1 MKPTIQKLNNGLR
14 LLNTYMPRMSSAT
27 MAIWVDQGSKNED
40 DSKLGISHFFEH
52 IVFKGGKKYTSA
64 QAVSEALDS
73 IGAQFNAETNKEY
86 TTYYAKSRADNLSI
100 VADVLSDMV
109 LTPKLDEK
117 EIEMEKGVIIE
128 EMKMYEDLPRI
139 KSWEIFES
147 LVYGNKAHG
156 RSIIGEKD
164 TVSSVTKTDF
174 EQFMKSNYHTGR
186 MLISIAGGVDD
197 STALSLAEKYFG
209 EVNNS
214 GSDLPKFDQMIGE
227 KFLSVVQKPIEQS
240 HVVVGFLGENS
251 DSEHLYA
258 EELVATIVGGGM
270 SSRAFSE
277 IREKRGLAYTV
288 RTNTDRLVETGS
300 VGTYMG
306 VDPKNTLE
314 SVKVLL
320 SMYGQVSS
328 GEKPITESELG
339 KAKEYLKGHLA
350 LSLEDTAEVET
361 YFAHDLLLLNKLE
374 TPQEEMAK
382 YDKVTIDEVR
392 SAAKRMFERR
402 VYASVISPLKSIE
415 SQMETLLSGYSY

>member
-1 MKPTIQKLNNGLR
+1 MKPTIQHLNNGLR
-14 LLNTYMPRMSSAT
+14 LVNTYMPGVKSAT
-27 MAIWVDQGSKNED
+27 MAVWVDQGSKNED

-73 IGAQFNAETNKEY
+73 IGAQFNAGTNKEY
-86 TTYYAKSRADNLSI
+86 TTYYAKSRVDNLDI
-100 VADVLSDMV
+100 VADVLSDML

-139 KSWEIFES
+139 KSLEVFES
-147 LVYGNKAHG
+147 MVYGNKAHG
-156 RSIIGEKD
+156 RSIIGEKN
-164 TVSSVTKTDF
+164 TVNSITKNDF

-197 STALSLAEKYFG
+197 ALAISIAEKYFG
-209 EVNNS
+209 GVS
-214 GSDLPKFDQMIGE
+214 GSGSNLPKIEPIVGE
-227 KFLSVVQKPIEQS
+227 RMLSVVEKPIEQS
-240 HVVVGFLGENS
+240 HVVVGFLGEKNE
-251 DSEHLYA
+251 SEHFHA
-258 EELVATIVGGGM
+258 EELVATIIGGGM

-320 SMYGQVSS
+320 SMYNEISS
-328 GEKPITESELG
+328 GVKPVTEAELS
-339 KAKEYLKGHLA
+339 KAKEYIKGHLA
-350 LSLEDTAEVET
+350 LSLEDTAEVES
-361 YFAHDLLLLNKLE
+361 YFAHDLLLLNKFE
-374 TPQEEMAK
+374 TPEEEMAK
-382 YDKVTIDEVR
+382 YDSVTLNDVAM
-392 SAAKRMFERR
+392 AAKRMFERKA
-402 VYASVISPLKSIE
+402 YASVISPVKSIE
-415 SQMETLLSGYSY
+415 PQMETLLSGYGY